1 MPLLA
6 NPHEHTI
13 DMKILSAYSLEQE
26 NLSTEDLSRISS
38 SIEFLIN
45 KWLED
50 KGAIDVIAPEGTF
63 ISQTKNGDGRFSRR
77 NIAVREHILSQVET
91 KEKSKGGQIF
101 STHISVVKSTNSI
114 RIYGLLS
121 VSNESTIISPAKIDP
136 RCPGIIRDILTKDV
150 NWKIGSTTA
159 STGKSKQIIGSERGE
174 KLANFIESSNRTIP
188 VIVISEYD
196 GEPIWKN
203 VAKHIAYDL
212 IGIAYVCIID
222 NDASIEVARVLGQK
236 YSCNNGAIR
245 IYWPNAR
252 STSIPSQKW
261 TASKL
266 LTKNDDDGQN
276 FRSFIRHKIMEVASL
291 TTVPHQIIWEIESEA
306 TREKIR
312 KLQDDASLQEVYFN
326 QALEYE
332 NKITQLSNERRAL
345 QDKLQEESSRADIAE
360 ENLSALTRQFEDLSK
375 LIAKAQKDAN
385 ENPVADGIDTGEED
399 SDDDEIP
406 RPQSG
411 DTWFL
416 KKTHTKDTY
425 DVLVKI
431 NDCHHTSWQNSS
443 KADKAKKG
451 IERLVG
457 HRNWKHVHHCGTCTG
472 GGVWRVKW

>member
-1 MPLLA
+1 
-6 NPHEHTI
+6 
-13 DMKILSAYSLEQE
+13 MKILSAYSLEQE
-26 NLSTEDLSRISS
+26 NLSVEELSKISS

-45 KWLED
+45 KWLDD
-50 KGAIDVIAPEGTF
+50 KGATDATASEGAF
-63 ISQTKNGDGRFSRR
+63 ISQTRNGDGRFSRR
-77 NIAVREHILSQVET
+77 TIYVRDNTLLQVET
-91 KEKSKGGQIF
+91 TEKSKGGQIF
-101 STHISVVKSTNSI
+101 STHISVVKSTDSI

-121 VSNESTIISPAKIDP
+121 VSNESTIISPTKIDP
-136 RCPGIIRDILTKDV
+136 RCPGIIRDILTRDAK
-150 NWKIGSTTA
+150 WKIGSTTA
-159 STGKSKQIIGSERGE
+159 STGKSKHVIGSERGE
-174 KLANFIESSNRTIP
+174 KLADFIESANRTTP

-196 GEPIWKN
+196 GAPIWKN
-203 VAKHIAYDL
+203 LAKNIAYDL
-212 IGIAYVCIID
+212 IGIAYVYVID
-222 NDASIEVARVLGQK
+222 NDASIEISSILGKK
-236 YSCNNGAIR
+236 YSCNNGSIR

-252 STSIPSQKW
+252 STNIPSQKW

-276 FRSFIRHKIMEVASL
+276 FRAFIRHKVMEVASL

-332 NKITQLSNERRAL
+332 KKINQLSYERKVL
-345 QDKLQEESSRADIAE
+345 QEKLQEESSRANIAE
-360 ENLSALTRQFEDLSK
+360 ENLNALTKQFEDLSK
-375 LIAKAQKDAN
+375 LIAEAQKESSKTLSTDNITA
-385 ENPVADGIDTGEED
+385 EEED
-399 SDDDEIP
+399 GYDDDEIP
-406 RPQSG
+406 KPQSG

-431 NDCHHTSWQNSS
+431 NDCHHTSWQSS
-443 KADKAKKG
+443 GKADKAKKG